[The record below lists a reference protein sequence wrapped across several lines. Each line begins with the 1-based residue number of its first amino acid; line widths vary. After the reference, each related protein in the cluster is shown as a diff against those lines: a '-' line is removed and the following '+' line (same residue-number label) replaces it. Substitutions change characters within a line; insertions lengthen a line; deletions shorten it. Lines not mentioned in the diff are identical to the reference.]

1 MKVSDL
7 AQLSKIAS
15 RISNQG
21 SLTSLYR
28 AIELGPESIRVCSE
42 FGNMELSIEP
52 TGLTKEVLLDCAAV
66 QTVANSLP
74 LSSEISFTEKDNKV
88 SWKCGEDKGH
98 WSTVVTEH
106 SIPRVDHTNFPWTPP
121 SNLGDA
127 LNLATCACQAAA
139 VSIGLYGI
147 SIITDGDKLRL
158 LSSNTVSLAESVID
172 KGTFPVERLTLRPP
186 VPSIIAALL
195 SVCPS
200 AQLDVT
206 DKGLFIGGPGLVAH
220 LPISNPLDMDLKK
233 VADKFRTATQVAK
246 VNMLAIRQFIN
257 RARGLSDKHTE
268 FTISLGVKEGKIGLM
283 HSGISSSTERFLVAD
298 GADHSLSYESE
309 PFPAAMILIALS
321 FVEDVVFDY
330 MKDKQIVMRGTNP
343 QFNYVIG
350 GA

>member
-7 AQLSKIAS
+7 ATISKIAS

-21 SLTSLYR
+21 SLTSLFR
-28 AIELGPESIRVCSE
+28 AIELGPESLRVISE
-42 FGNMELSIEP
+42 FGNLELTIDP

-74 LSSEISFTEKDNKV
+74 LSAEITFTEKDNKV
-88 SWKCGEDKGH
+88 NWKCGEDKGH

-106 SIPRVDHTNFPWTPP
+106 AIPKIDHTNFPWVPP
-121 SNLGDA
+121 ANLGDA
-127 LNLATCACQAAA
+127 LNLATCACQGAA

-158 LSSNTVSLAESVID
+158 LSSNTVSLAESVIE
-172 KGTFPVERLTLRPP
+172 KGSFPVEKLTLRPP
-186 VPSIIAALL
+186 VPAIVASLL
-195 SVCPS
+195 SVCPG
-200 AQLDVT
+200 ACLDVT
-206 DKGLFIGGPGLVAH
+206 DKGIFIGGPGLVAH
-220 LPISNPLDMDLKK
+220 LPVSHPLDMDLKK
-233 VADKFRTATQVAK
+233 IADKFRSATQVAK
-246 VNMLAIRQFIN
+246 VNMMAIRQFIN

-268 FTISLGVKEGKIGLM
+268 FTVSIGVKEGKLGLM
-283 HSGISSSTERFLVAD
+283 HSGISSSTERFLLAD
-298 GADHSLSYESE
+298 GADPTLSYESE
-309 PFPAAMILIALS
+309 PFPAAMIIIALS

-343 QFNYVIG
+343 EFSYVIG